1 MVMGNATEFAADQE
15 SRSEW
20 VLKRN
25 CALTPKQLMKI
36 FASLALA
43 SLGMAGFWASQGAWL
58 VLPFAVIEVLALGV
72 AFAVYA
78 RHAADCE
85 RVRLDQNA
93 LVIERM
99 VGERQTSV
107 QLSRAWLRVRQEAD
121 GLVEISSGQ
130 SVESVGRFVDTK
142 CRQQFALG
150 LRQAL
155 RA

>member
-1 MVMGNATEFAADQE
+1 MGNATEFAADQE

-78 RHAADCE
+78 RHAVDCE

-93 LVIERM
+93 LVIER
-99 VGERQTSV
+99 
-107 QLSRAWLRVRQEAD
+107 
-121 GLVEISSGQ
+121 
-130 SVESVGRFVDTK
+130 
-142 CRQQFALG
+142 
-150 LRQAL
+150 
-155 RA
+155 